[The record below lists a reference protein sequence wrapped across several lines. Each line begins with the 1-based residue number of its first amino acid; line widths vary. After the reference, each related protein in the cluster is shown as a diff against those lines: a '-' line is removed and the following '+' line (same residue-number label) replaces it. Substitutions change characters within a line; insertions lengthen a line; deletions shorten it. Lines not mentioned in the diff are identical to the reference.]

1 MTLLEDLTLIDLLIS
16 IGAGVL
22 VWVIVIRVGLGLLAQ
37 KVGARNETPDQD
49 MPKLPTA
56 TYEAGLRLVAS
67 LCGFGLAVVCA
78 IVLS

>member
-1 MTLLEDLTLIDLLIS
+1 MLEDLTLVDVLIS

-22 VWVIVIRVGLGLLAQ
+22 VWVIVIRVGLGLLAR
-37 KVGARNETPDQD
+37 KVGIRNATPDQE
-49 MPKLPTA
+49 MPKLPIA

-78 IVLS
+78 TVLS